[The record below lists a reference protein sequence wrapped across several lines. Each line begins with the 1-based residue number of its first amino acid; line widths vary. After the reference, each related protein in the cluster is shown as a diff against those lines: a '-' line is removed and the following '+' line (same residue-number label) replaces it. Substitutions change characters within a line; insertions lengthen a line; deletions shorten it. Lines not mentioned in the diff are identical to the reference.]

1 MMFVL
6 ATILF
11 LLFLTIGIGCVAIG
25 LAMYL
30 FVWTANGKHTLT
42 PALIFGSAV
51 VFGLFTV
58 WMACI
63 NYIQVL

>member
-6 ATILF
+6 ATVLF
-11 LLFLTIGIGCVAIG
+11 LLFLTIGVGLIVVGVA
-25 LAMYL
+25 LYMFA
-30 FVWTANGKHTLT
+30 WAANGKHTLA
-42 PALIFGSAV
+42 PVLIFGSAV
-51 VFGLFTV
+51 SFGLFTI